1 MQIYKSAM
9 NYNGKLAWFIEKLKH
24 ERSVKLKHSNI
35 YKSGVEGIFEDINK
49 KYPLPKKLYMATDFD
64 LTFHSDG
71 TITAFDTFVYG
82 KNDDGKEE
90 TYLISYNKKKSEDI
104 TIIRDGYA
112 KPDYNDDKL
121 VEPLIET
128 VKAIP
133 VKQTVRKWN
142 ESKYGLIYYGK
153 EIGSN
158 TEGII
163 NITEDGKGQSLKSD
177 F

>member
-1 MQIYKSAM
+1 
-9 NYNGKLAWFIEKLKH
+9 
-24 ERSVKLKHSNI
+24 
-35 YKSGVEGIFEDINK
+35 
-49 KYPLPKKLYMATDFD
+49 MATDFD

-153 EIGSN
+153 KL
-158 TEGII
+158 GIQYRG
-163 NITEDGKGQSLKSD
+163 NY
-177 F
+177 

>member
-49 KYPLPKKLYMATDFD
+49 NILCQRNCIWQLILIF
-64 LTFHSDG
+64 TFHSDG

-153 EIGSN
+153 EIVIQYRGN
-158 TEGII
+158 Y
-163 NITEDGKGQSLKSD
+163 
-177 F
+177 